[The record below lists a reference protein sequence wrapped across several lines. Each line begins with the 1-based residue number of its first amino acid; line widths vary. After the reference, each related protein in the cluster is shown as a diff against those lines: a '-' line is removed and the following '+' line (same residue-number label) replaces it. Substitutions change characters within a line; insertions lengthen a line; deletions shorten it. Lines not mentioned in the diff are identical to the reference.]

1 MSPSTWASLRARLGR
16 DEGASLVLT
25 LMFVVGTGVML
36 GALLTYANTAI
47 NTAKATQGRHQLSA
61 DVSGA
66 MDVAIN
72 ELRKSTYADSTQ
84 PCPTTVPANV
94 PGADGKPIRIVCLP
108 KVGSGTSAGTVPIN
122 KVNHP
127 GAAVLTLA
135 PIQVAPGQTEAGLT
149 KSDNSRLRI
158 KGGVYVNSNIDAS
171 GSGTTC
177 QDLQSAN
184 CTAIDVEQAGV
195 LAKGSCL
202 PAARVVAT
210 TAPYTV
216 SCSVA
221 GTAKASDPLLKD
233 PALLT
238 DTDLP
243 HGTAIA
249 AGYAQPPSTIDK
261 LGLQV
266 VPTLCP
272 PVGQAVELNPGYYDD
287 AVALTDLTST
297 CNRAFHFAPG
307 VYYFDFRNEEMAG
320 IAAGSR
326 PIGWSNNVKNVWTI
340 NNGSADFY
348 VVGGTTKDWSA
359 GKPTTFPGSCV
370 SPLTSTANN
379 EGVQFVFGGSS
390 RIDLQQGQVELC
402 GQYSLDRPALVL
414 YGAKTGT
421 TIQQALRA
429 STPTAVAPS
438 SAFVSTP
445 PGAELQRLSSVD
457 GALAT
462 APITRAASG
471 TTTATV
477 RLTGMDAASQI
488 PPGSILTTA
497 ELRVTH
503 KETTASSS
511 DALAVSVLPNPGRTG
526 TAPVA
531 STGTATIS
539 GTMTTQ
545 TTDLKN
551 ALMKEVWRNGL
562 SNVQID
568 YSVIAAQATVPLPK
582 LTADLDAAQL
592 YLAWT
597 PPIAARADHR
607 DQRRQLRWGRAT
619 GDDLPAAADQRC
631 RRGLALPAGHHVC
644 PVGDFRPQ
652 PGQCQRA
659 SDEERHHRSLT
670 ERLGKS
676 EHVVHPAGHRDSGR
690 DRRRGDHGGLPGGV
704 PVHGH
709 RNGVR
714 VERSTRE
721 RLAASR
727 TLDHRPRQRIPGTHR
742 RDQAGHGDQLACAR
756 LAQAKRMGK
765 CRHRDA
771 SW

>member
-1 MSPSTWASLRARLGR
+1 
-16 DEGASLVLT
+16 LVLT

-597 PPIAARADHR
+597 PPSLRGQTTAINGANCVGAVPPATTCPLLQTKGVGGVSLYLQGTTYAPLATFALNLVNVNGQVMKSGIIA
-607 DQRRQLRWGRAT
+607 
-619 GDDLPAAADQRC
+619 
-631 RRGLALPAGHHVC
+631 
-644 PVGDFRPQ
+644 
-652 PGQCQRA
+652 
-659 SDEERHHRSLT
+659 RSLSVSVNPSTSFTQPVIEIPDETAAGVTMEVYLVAYQCTGTAT
-670 ERLGKS
+670 ECASSAPPASGWRLVG
-676 EHVVHPAGHRDSGR
+676 
-690 DRRRGDHGGLPGGV
+690 
-704 PVHGH
+704 
-709 RNGVR
+709 
-714 VERSTRE
+714 RSTI
-721 RLAASR
+721 A
-727 TLDHRPRQRIPGTHR
+727 LDSEYPVPTDGTRQVTVTNWHVL
-742 RDQAGHGDQLACAR
+742 D
-756 LAQAKRMGK
+756 
-765 CRHRDA
+765 
-771 SW
+771 